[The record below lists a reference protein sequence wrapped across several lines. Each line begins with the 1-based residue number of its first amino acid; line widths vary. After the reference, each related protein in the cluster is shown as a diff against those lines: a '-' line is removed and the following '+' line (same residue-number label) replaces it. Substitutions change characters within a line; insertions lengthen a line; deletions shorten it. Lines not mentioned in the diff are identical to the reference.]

1 MKVYLQTLGCRVN
14 QYETDAARELFIRN
28 GYEIASSPEE
38 ADVCVVNTCT
48 VTGEAD
54 RKSRQQLRKMAR
66 LNPRAVVVAMGC
78 MSEMADGAVDAD
90 VILGTKDKNLIVEK
104 TEEFLREREKSEL
117 THRGETTRPE
127 VSKKDDYNE
136 FGTVLSP
143 EGTRAFMKIED
154 GCNKFCTYCI
164 IPFARG
170 RVASRDEENIIS
182 EAKYLASKGF
192 REVVVSGIHICSYG
206 KDRGEGIE
214 ALSRVLA
221 RIGEIEGI
229 ERIRIGSM
237 EPMSLTPEFISDLS
251 NIPKLCPHFH
261 LSLQSGSATVLKR
274 MNRDYDPGQYM
285 EKVELLRSA
294 FPSMSLTTDIICG
307 FPGETDE
314 EFSETLKFCD
324 RAGFTKIH
332 VFPYSRREGTA
343 AAKMQQ
349 LPGGLGK
356 ERAGVLGEWSDRAEE
371 RFAEGFVG
379 KETSVLIES
388 YRDDMAEGYS
398 PEYVRSFIKMDR
410 AVFEKLKGTIV
421 RVRAAGASSG
431 NIICDLILNN
441 Y

>member
-14 QYETDAARELFIRN
+14 QYETDAARELFIKS
-28 GYEIASSPEE
+28 GYEITDSPEE
-38 ADVCVVNTCT
+38 ADICVVNTCT

-78 MSEMADGAVDAD
+78 MSEMAEGAVDAD
-90 VILGTKDKNLIVEK
+90 VVLGTKDKTSIVEK
-104 TEEFLREREKSEL
+104 TESFLREKKEL
-117 THRGETTRPE
+117 SHQASTVRPE
-127 VSKKDDYNE
+127 VSKKDDYHE

-170 RVASRDEENIIS
+170 RVASRDEDNIIS
-182 EAKYLASKGF
+182 EAEYLASEGF

-214 ALSRVLA
+214 ALSRVLT
-221 RIGEIEGI
+221 RIGQIEGI

-251 NIPKLCPHFH
+251 KISKLCPHFH

-274 MNRDYDPGQYM
+274 MNRDYDPDQFI
-285 EKVELLRSA
+285 EKVEMLRSA
-294 FPSMSLTTDIICG
+294 FPTMSLTTDIICG

-314 EFSETLKFCD
+314 EFSETLRFCD
-324 RAGFTKIH
+324 RAGFTKVH
-332 VFPYSRREGTA
+332 VFPYSLREGTV
-343 AAKMQQ
+343 AAKMEQ
-349 LPGGLGK
+349 LPGGVGK
-356 ERAGVLGEWSDRAEE
+356 ARTKVLSDWSDRAEE
-371 RFAEGFVG
+371 RFAEGFTG
-379 KETSVLIES
+379 KETSVLIET
-388 YRDDMAEGYS
+388 YKDGIAEGYN
-398 PEYVRSFIKMDR
+398 PEYVRSFVKMDPDT
-410 AVFEKLKGTIV
+410 FSKLQGTIAPV
-421 RVRAAGASSG
+421 KVTGSSSR
-431 NIICDLILNN
+431 NIICDLI
-441 Y
+441 